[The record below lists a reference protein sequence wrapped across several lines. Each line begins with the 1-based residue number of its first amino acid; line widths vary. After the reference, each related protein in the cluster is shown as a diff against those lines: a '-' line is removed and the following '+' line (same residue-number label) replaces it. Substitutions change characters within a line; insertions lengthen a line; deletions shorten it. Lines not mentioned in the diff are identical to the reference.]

1 MNTSQKIGLAAVSVF
16 AVSHF
21 LPAYD
26 TLRGFSCFLEC
37 WDTMRHFEPS
47 DLESWF
53 YYSGFAL
60 SNIMLPI
67 LVVGLFVGGQ
77 RGWQF
82 RSTVSFVML
91 LHTASW
97 SVLESWGSSSSIK
110 IGYYL
115 WLGAYG
121 LLYFA
126 YRGFTPDVSLTATAE
141 DPDCGDLGVGKE
153 KHAILPENLI
163 KQLLLLG

>member
-1 MNTSQKIGLAAVSVF
+1 MNGLNMNTSQKIGLAAVSVF
-16 AVSHF
+16 AFSHF

-37 WDTMRHFEPS
+37 WDTMRHVDPS
-47 DLESWF
+47 DSEGWL

-67 LVVGLFVGGQ
+67 LVVALFVGR
-77 RGWQF
+77 RGWRF
-82 RSTVSFVML
+82 RSIVSFVML
-91 LHTASW
+91 MHTASW
-97 SVLESWGSSSSIK
+97 SVLDSWGSSSSIK

-126 YRGFTPDVSLTATAE
+126 HRELIQDSRLTYHSPPPPSTPTAVTWA
-141 DPDCGDLGVGKE
+141 
-153 KHAILPENLI
+153 
-163 KQLLLLG
+163 

>member
-26 TLRGFSCFLEC
+26 TARGFSCFLEC
-37 WDTMRHFEPS
+37 WDTMRHFDPS
-47 DLESWF
+47 ELEGWL
-53 YYSGFAL
+53 YYSGFVL

-67 LVVGLFVGGQ
+67 LVVWLFVGH
-77 RGWQF
+77 RGWRF
-82 RSTVSFVML
+82 RSIVSFVML

-97 SVLESWGSSSSIK
+97 SVLESSGSTSSIK

-121 LLYFA
+121 LLYCA
-126 YRGFTPDVSLTATAE
+126 YRSYPDGAMPPPISSVLHEAAR
-141 DPDCGDLGVGKE
+141 
-153 KHAILPENLI
+153 
-163 KQLLLLG
+163 

>member
-1 MNTSQKIGLAAVSVF
+1 MNGFSMKINTSQKIGLAAASVF

-37 WDTMRHFEPS
+37 WETMWHF
-47 DLESWF
+47 DLSELEGWF

-67 LVVGLFVGGQ
+67 LVVGLFVSH
-77 RGWQF
+77 RGWRF
-82 RSTVSFVML
+82 RSIVSLVML

-97 SVLESWGSSSSIK
+97 SLLESWGSNSSIK
-110 IGYYL
+110 IGYYI
-115 WLGAYG
+115 WLGAYM
-121 LLYFA
+121 LLYSA
-126 YRGFTPDVSLTATAE
+126 HRSND
-141 DPDCGDLGVGKE
+141 
-153 KHAILPENLI
+153 
-163 KQLLLLG
+163 